1 MLFCDWEVSCRDQ
14 IAKRIANGERTLDIN
29 LDDFQA
35 FDPMH
40 QDMFQ
45 QMPGVYLSIV
55 GFGCDVHSKFEESA
69 KKLCQVLL
77 PTVEVPDLQLLYS
90 TSQNTTPIRE
100 ISVLSNR
107 RC

>member
-1 MLFCDWEVSCRDQ
+1 MSCRDQ

-55 GFGCDVHSKFEESA
+55 GFG
-69 KKLCQVLL
+69 
-77 PTVEVPDLQLLYS
+77 
-90 TSQNTTPIRE
+90 
-100 ISVLSNR
+100 
-107 RC
+107 